1 MPLGISFFTFQA
13 ISYIVDVYRG
23 VTVYEKN
30 ILNVG
35 LYISL
40 FPQLIAGPILRYN
53 TLSGQIIKREESLS
67 KFSYGSRRFVI
78 GLAKKVLIADALAAL
93 SDPIFA
99 LPVTQLSIGFS
110 WLGVVSYAFQI
121 FFDFSGYSDMAIGL
135 GMIFGFKF
143 LENFNYPY
151 IATSVSEFWRRW
163 HISLSTWFRDYL
175 YIPLGGNRK
184 SAIITY
190 RNLIIVFLLCG
201 LWHGPSWNFVVWG
214 LLHGLFLIFERAGGL
229 SIINKLW
236 RPIRHFY
243 TLGFF
248 FISLVIFRQENLFR
262 GFDYIKVLFHAKTVT
277 PKFYY
282 LESLVTVQI
291 IYTLVF
297 AVILSTPV
305 IPWLRRK
312 IIAGDM
318 TGKKQ

>member
-1 MPLGISFFTFQA
+1 
-13 ISYIVDVYRG
+13 
-23 VTVYEKN
+23 
-30 ILNVG
+30 
-35 LYISL
+35 
-40 FPQLIAGPILRYN
+40 
-53 TLSGQIIKREESLS
+53 
-67 KFSYGSRRFVI
+67 
-78 GLAKKVLIADALAAL
+78 
-93 SDPIFA
+93 
-99 LPVTQLSIGFS
+99 
-110 WLGVVSYAFQI
+110 
-121 FFDFSGYSDMAIGL
+121 
-135 GMIFGFKF
+135 
-143 LENFNYPY
+143 
-151 IATSVSEFWRRW
+151 
-163 HISLSTWFRDYL
+163 
-175 YIPLGGNRK
+175 GGNRK

-190 RNLIIVFLLCG
+190 RNLVVVFLLCG

-305 IPWLRRK
+305 IPWLRRR

-318 TGKKQ
+318 TGKKAMTIAYLLTQDTLLFILFFLSVITVVSTTFKPFIYFRF